1 MIANGLQNETPLLYY
16 NLPGLY
22 IHHCD
27 VISQLMACYSGLSF
41 GDLRLSR
48 NARWSLTSR
57 PIRILC
63 MSCSERIMSLLQ
75 SEYLILLSY
84 FQPNCPPLTLHPVY
98 HIISLMT
105 LPCVPFTFLHLL
117 FVPHPHPSNVS
128 LHNPYVSA
136 AFTIPPT

>member
-1 MIANGLQNETPLLYY
+1 MIANGLQNETPLLCY

-22 IHHCD
+22 THHCD

-48 NARWSLTSR
+48 NARWSLTLK

-75 SEYLILLSY
+75 SECLIPLSHFRPICPFLLRKPCLPHYLSY
-84 FQPNCPPLTLHPVY
+84 NSTKYLLY
-98 HIISLMT
+98 IST
-105 LPCVPFTFLHLL
+105 
-117 FVPHPHPSNVS
+117 
-128 LHNPYVSA
+128 
-136 AFTIPPT
+136 FTIRTSSASLECQPP